1 MVKRGQIRNRQL
13 AMQIRDF
20 SGVCYGKISPTD
32 IDGFLEFGD
41 KLYVFIEGKQIGAP
55 LSFGQGLALARLTDA
70 CHCPP
75 KRYAVAIIVDYP
87 LISEDIDDAAATKCA
102 INPNRHCPLSIKDID
117 YAAAFV
123 RSYRWGGEWRQPLQ
137 KDISLKTAIDRF
149 LAISQR
155 PRLRVVKGSA

>member
-1 MVKRGQIRNRQL
+1 MVKRGAIRNRQL
-13 AMQIRDF
+13 AMHIRDF
-20 SGVCYGKISPTD
+20 SGICYGKITPTD

-55 LSFGQGLALARLTDA
+55 VSFGQGLALARLTDA

-75 KRYAVAIIVDYP
+75 KRYAVAIIVDY
-87 LISEDIDDAAATKCA
+87 
-102 INPNRHCPLSIKDID
+102 HLSNEDID
-117 YAAAFV
+117 YAAASV
-123 RSYRWGGEWRQPLQ
+123 RSYRWGGQWRQPLQ

-155 PRLRVVKGSA
+155 PSLRVVKGGA